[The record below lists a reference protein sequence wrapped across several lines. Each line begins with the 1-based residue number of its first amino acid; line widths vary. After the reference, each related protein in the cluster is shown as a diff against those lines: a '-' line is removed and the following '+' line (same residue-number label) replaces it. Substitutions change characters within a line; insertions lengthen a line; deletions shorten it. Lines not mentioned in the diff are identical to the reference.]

1 MLFDCP
7 NCGKELETEVSVYMD
22 CGDPCCD
29 DGITC
34 DGCNKFIGF
43 SVEITPYAEDEEED
57 EDDQEED
64 EK

>member
-1 MLFDCP
+1 
-7 NCGKELETEVSVYMD
+7 MD

-57 EDDQEED
+57 EDDEEED